1 MKKIFSILILGIILH
16 AVASA
21 QPTESMRVIKLN
33 NGNEYIGRI
42 LSDDGREML
51 IETNSVG
58 KIYVQKSE
66 IKSITAYDAEDFTIL
81 NSEKVKSTPFSTRY
95 TFTTNALPIKK
106 KDNYYM
112 LNLWGPEFH
121 VAVADNFNIGV
132 MSSWIGSPLAV
143 AAKYSFQTKNPKL
156 NFSVGEIAG
165 SMGYFDLSAYL
176 SLSFANVT
184 IGDRDKNIT
193 FAGGYGI
200 FDFNQTK
207 DLPGKYTYT
216 VNPTTGMYDLYE
228 VNSGKFYDTMPT
240 ARRKATKGLIGSVG
254 AHIRI
259 SDKASFIF
267 DSMFGL
273 MHIDNTTTSYLYE
286 PIPGTNQGIS
296 YDLVQEKSSVSPF
309 FVFMP
314 GLRLEQGEGKAV
326 QFCVAGANVDG
337 GTYPIPYVTWFRKL

>member
-1 MKKIFSILILGIILH
+1 MLVLSIILH
-16 AVASA
+16 VVSSA
-21 QPTESMRVIKLN
+21 QTSEPLRVIKLN
-33 NGNEYIGRI
+33 NGNEYIGKI

-51 IETNSVG
+51 IETNNVG

-66 IKSITAYDAEDFTIL
+66 IKSITEYDAEDFTIL
-81 NSEKVKSTPFSTRY
+81 NDEKVKSTPFSTRY

-207 DLPGKYTYT
+207 DLTGNYTYVYNPIGNSYYLETNTNT
-216 VNPTTGMYDLYE
+216 VYE
-228 VNSGKFYDTMPT
+228 SIPNTK
-240 ARRKATKGLIGSVG
+240 RKATKGLIGSVG

-259 SDKASFIF
+259 SDKASFVF
-267 DSMFGL
+267 DSMFGM
-273 MHIDNTTTSYLYE
+273 MHIDNTETTYDYNYD
-286 PIPGTNQGIS
+286 PITQTGIYNTN
-296 YDLVQEKSSVSPF
+296 VKNKSSNSPF

>member
-1 MKKIFSILILGIILH
+1 MKKLFSILILGIILH

-66 IKSITAYDAEDFTIL
+66 IKSITAYDEEDFTVL

-207 DLPGKYTYT
+207 DVIGNYTY
-216 VNPTTGMYDLYE
+216 VYNPTGNSYYLETNTNAVYE
-228 VNSGKFYDTMPT
+228 SIPNT
-240 ARRKATKGLIGSVG
+240 RRKATKGLIGSVG

-259 SDKASFIF
+259 SDKASFVF
-267 DSMFGL
+267 DSMFG
-273 MHIDNTTTSYLYE
+273 MMNIDNTETNYDYTYD
-286 PIPGTNQGIS
+286 PITNT
-296 YDLVQEKSSVSPF
+296 YTDYVNVTEKNKQSPF

>member
-1 MKKIFSILILGIILH
+1 MKKLFSILILSVILH
-16 AVASA
+16 VVASA
-21 QPTESMRVIKLN
+21 QPTETLRIIKLN

-51 IETNSVG
+51 IETNNVG

-66 IKSITAYDAEDFTIL
+66 VKSITDYNADDFTIL
-81 NSEKVKSTPFSTRY
+81 NDEKVKSTAFSTRY

-121 VAVADNFNIGV
+121 VAVADNFNLGV
-132 MSSWIGSPLAV
+132 MSTWIGSPLAV

-165 SMGYFDLSAYL
+165 SLGYFNLNTYL
-176 SLSFANVT
+176 SLSFANMT

-193 FAGGYGI
+193 LAGGYGI

-207 DLPGKYTYT
+207 FVPGTYYYDY
-216 VNPTTGMYDLYE
+216 VQGSYLNMETGVRTE
-228 VNSGKFYDTMPT
+228 NIPSVK
-240 ARRKATKGLIGSVG
+240 RKATKGLIGSVG
-254 AHIRI
+254 AHLRI
-259 SDKASFIF
+259 SDKASFVF

-273 MHIDNTTTSYLYE
+273 MQNDNTTSDYLYD
-286 PIPGTNQGIS
+286 PVNQIY
-296 YDLVQEKSSVSPF
+296 YDVYKESPKQVPF

-326 QFCVAGANVDG
+326 QFCVAGANVNNQ
-337 GTYPIPYVTWFRKL
+337 TYPMPYITWFRKL